1 MKNKINVNDEEI
13 EEYIIGLNIKPN
25 VKLVK
30 IKWYY
35 VSEIITINE
44 FNILVIEKI
53 KTNKIKK
60 ELLSFFWTKKQF

>member
-30 IKWYY
+30 K
-35 VSEIITINE
+35 
-44 FNILVIEKI
+44 
-53 KTNKIKK
+53 
-60 ELLSFFWTKKQF
+60 